1 MNKKAGKIWKKDT
14 KTIKT
19 KNRVQK
25 PKTCKKHM
33 ENTTYNR
40 RNKTRTCKYAQKIS
54 EKSVKLAEMTNMYCI
69 FAKDSI

>member
-1 MNKKAGKIWKKDT
+1 MEERYKAV
-14 KTIKT
+14 KTGDRDIKSE
-19 KNRVQK
+19 
-25 PKTCKKHM
+25 TCKNNR

-40 RNKTRTCKYAQKIS
+40 SKRNRTSKYAQKIS